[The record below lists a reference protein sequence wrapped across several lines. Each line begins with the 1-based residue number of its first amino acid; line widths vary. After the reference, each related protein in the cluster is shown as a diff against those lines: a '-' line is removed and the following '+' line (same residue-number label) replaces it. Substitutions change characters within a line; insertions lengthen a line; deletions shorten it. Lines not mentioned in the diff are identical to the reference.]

1 MKFTANKRLFWIGFT
16 VFALDQLTKQAVL
29 RFLGTHEERE
39 VIVGFFKFVHWKNT
53 GAAWSLFSSMD
64 GSSKVLAAV
73 SGVAFVAL
81 LWFRKHFG
89 SESRLGQLA
98 LGLVFGGIV
107 GNFCDRLFLNH
118 VVDFIR
124 FYLRTRSGEEMGFP
138 AFNIAD
144 SGICVGVGL
153 LFVMSWFA
161 ESNKE
166 AAAKADPAKASVN
179 GGGA

>member
-1 MKFTANKRLFWIGFT
+1 MKLTANQRLFWIGFI

-39 VIVGFFKFVHWKNT
+39 VVTGFFKFVHWKNS
-53 GAAWSLFSSMD
+53 GAAWSLFSTMD

-73 SGVAFVAL
+73 SLVAFFAL
-81 LWFRKHFG
+81 LYFRKHFG

-98 LGLVFGGIV
+98 LGLVFGGIL

-124 FYLRTRSGEEMGFP
+124 FYLRTRSSTICTP
-138 AFNIAD
+138 PSAR
-144 SGICVGVGL
+144 SGSRTIRLRWAWTTCL
-153 LFVMSWFA
+153 ILF
-161 ESNKE
+161 
-166 AAAKADPAKASVN
+166 AAASSA
-179 GGGA
+179 

>member
-1 MKFTANKRLFWIGFT
+1 MKVTGNQRLFWIGFG
-16 VFALDQLTKQAVL
+16 VFALDQVTKQAVL
-29 RFLGTHEERE
+29 RLLGTTEERV
-39 VIVGFFKFVHWKNT
+39 VIEGFFKFVHWQNP
-53 GAAWSLFSSMD
+53 GAAWSLFSGMD

-73 SGVAFVAL
+73 SAVAFFAL

-89 SESRLGQLA
+89 SETKLGQIA

-107 GNFCDRLFLNH
+107 GNLCDRVFLNH

-124 FYLRTRSGEEMGFP
+124 FHLHTRSGYEIGFP

-153 LFVMSWFA
+153 LFLMSWFSDGKKDA
-161 ESNKE
+161 P
-166 AAAKADPAKASVN
+166 AATGK
-179 GGGA
+179 G